1 MGLKNFLTSTRRLMN
16 VTRRP
21 RRKETWMMIRV
32 SLIGVVA
39 IGAIGFII
47 QVLFLIVGLAP
58 E

>member
-1 MGLKNFLTSTRRLMN
+1 
-16 VTRRP
+16 
-21 RRKETWMMIRV
+21 MMIRV
-32 SLIGVVA
+32 SLIGVIA